1 MRCYFYAF
9 VDSLY
14 GVTYM
19 VQWMRT
25 SSTAH
30 VNTLDDDGSSQQKRR
45 GNNKDRSGPRRTW
58 TLVEEEALINGLKSL
73 VSSGWKC
80 DNGFR
85 NGYLAQLEAHL
96 KRAFPQCDLKAEPH
110 INSKLHVWKRQY
122 STLCSMMAKS
132 VLGGTTAETWLR
144 LRTTVRGM
152 NS

>member
-1 MRCYFYAF
+1 MDADFF
-9 VDSLY
+9 
-14 GVTYM
+14 
-19 VQWMRT
+19 
-25 SSTAH
+25 STAH

-122 STLCSMMAKS
+122 SLYAQ
-132 VLGGTTAETWLR
+132 
-144 LRTTVRGM
+144 
-152 NS
+152 

>member
-1 MRCYFYAF
+1 MDADFF
-9 VDSLY
+9 
-14 GVTYM
+14 
-19 VQWMRT
+19 
-25 SSTAH
+25 STAH

-96 KRAFPQCDLKAEPH
+96 KRAFPQCDLKAEH
-110 INSKLHVWKRQY
+110 T
-122 STLCSMMAKS
+122 STQSYTFGRDNTQLYAQ
-132 VLGGTTAETWLR
+132 
-144 LRTTVRGM
+144 
-152 NS
+152 